1 MQAAVSRRFSN
12 GGFVSAP
19 RAAQRSLAESAVFVA
34 PSRIANLRLVVDSP
48 MGVMPADRSELASRI
63 VNIVVASTVLVL
75 ALPLFAIVALLI
87 KLTSKGP
94 VFYSQI
100 RVGVDRR
107 FRQNYSDDRRV
118 VDHGGK
124 LFRMFKFRTM
134 TVDAEPDG
142 KAVWAKKEDP
152 RVTSIGKIMR
162 STRID
167 ELPQLWN
174 VIRGDM
180 NIVGPRPER
189 PTIFAELRKDIPE
202 YPMRQRVKPGMTGWA
217 QINQQY
223 DACIDDVRSK
233 VQYDLEYMRRQNILE
248 DLKIMSLTVPVMLL
262 RRGGW

>member
-1 MQAAVSRRFSN
+1 MHAAVSRRISY

-19 RAAQRSLAESAVFVA
+19 RAAKRALAETVVA
-34 PSRIANLRLVVDSP
+34 ISERSPDLRLVVDA
-48 MGVMPADRSELASRI
+48 PAEVVPAQRSELVSRI
-63 VNIVVASTVLVL
+63 VNIVVASITLAVLAPFMAVVAVLV
-75 ALPLFAIVALLI
+75 
-87 KLTSKGP
+87 KLTSRGP

-107 FRQNYSDDRRV
+107 FREKFGSDMRRQ
-118 VDHGGK
+118 DFGGK
-124 LFRMFKFRTM
+124 PFKMYKFRTM

-152 RVTSIGKIMR
+152 RVTSIGRFLRRM
-162 STRID
+162 RID

-189 PTIFAELRKDIPE
+189 PTIFAELRKDIPQ
-202 YPMRQRVKPGMTGWA
+202 YQMRQRVKPGITGWA
-217 QINQQY
+217 QINQAY

-233 VQYDLEYMRRQNILE
+233 VEYDLEYLRRQGIME